1 MSVKRLS
8 GDRFII
14 PQGLLG
20 YAKDQSR
27 IRFCDDD
34 AYIVELC
41 ARAVEDFE
49 QQSGMQ
55 IHPGSW
61 QWKFSLS
68 DWGCCPAVPARLLCR
83 FSPVSN
89 LTVVDGSTPPVD
101 ITASYAIVTD
111 TISGVEINYLEGPI
125 GAGTATLDVGYAT
138 ADDIPPGIRDKLV
151 KLAAHRYEYRE
162 ILIPSAAGNLREQSG
177 DEIAGYW
184 IPRL

>member
-8 GDRFII
+8 GDRSII
-14 PQGLLG
+14 PQGLLP

-41 ARAVEDFE
+41 ARAVEEFE

-61 QWKFSLS
+61 QWKFSLA

-83 FSPVSN
+83 FSPVTN
-89 LTVVDGSTPPVD
+89 MTVVDASTPPVNV
-101 ITASYAIVTD
+101 TTSYAIVSD
-111 TISGVEINYLEGPI
+111 TISGVEINYLEGT
-125 GAGTATLDVGYAT
+125 AATGTATLNVGYAT
-138 ADDIPPGIRDKLV
+138 ADAIPPGIRDKLV

-162 ILIPSAAGNLREQSG
+162 ILIPGAAGDLREQSA
-177 DEIAGYW
+177 DELAGYV